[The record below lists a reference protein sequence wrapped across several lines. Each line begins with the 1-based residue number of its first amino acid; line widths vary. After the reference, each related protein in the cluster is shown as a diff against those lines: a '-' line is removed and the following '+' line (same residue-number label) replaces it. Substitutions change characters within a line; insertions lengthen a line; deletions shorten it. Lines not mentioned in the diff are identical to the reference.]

1 MNFMLP
7 WICSLSIIPAISHL
21 SPWLLT
27 IDLDLPSQIFCVW
40 LLLLFEKS
48 LVMRNQY
55 SCAWL
60 LEDLMSSARCRTDWT
75 ESRMC
80 EGLYPHKSAKKLF
93 YLFSHFSASLWGWF
107 FFAPPWKWDSGY
119 RLGLVWWGATKL
131 KDIPSKLF
139 PLLAP
144 FKRKTRKAKDGR
156 TERKINKIS
165 HSIMDL
171 QWVSW
176 A

>member
-1 MNFMLP
+1 MLP
-7 WICSLSIIPAISHL
+7 WICSLSIILTISHL

-27 IDLDLPSQIFCVW
+27 IDLDLPSKILCVW

-60 LEDLMSSARCRTDWT
+60 LEDLMSSAHCRTHTT

-80 EGLYPHKSAKKLF
+80 EGLYPHKSAKKLL
-93 YLFSHFSASLWGWF
+93 YLFSHFSASLWDW
-107 FFAPPWKWDSGY
+107 FFAPPWKWYSGY
-119 RLGLVWWGATKL
+119 RLDLVWWEAMEL
-131 KDIPSKLF
+131 KDNPSKLF

-144 FKRKTRKAKDGR
+144 FKRKTGKAKEDGR
-156 TERKINKIS
+156 TARKINKIS